1 MPSTN
6 IGYSRKFSYNEDSSE
21 FASPDSNI
29 ELNSLKNQIKSLNSI
44 IDSLQQENL
53 KLNKSCNL
61 LHDKYINVSS
71 LNNTE
76 NKDRKSE
83 SGKIKNLCSSLWF
96 IYSMYEISSL
106 MTMDILFP
114 RQNCEQESY
123 AEEGEE
129 GLDQQW
135 QRRRGGKG

>member
-1 MPSTN
+1 MKLTLLIHFLEWIDPDDMGMPSTN

-61 LHDKYINVSS
+61 LYDKYINVSS

-83 SGKIKNLCSSLWF
+83 SGKIKNLCSS
-96 IYSMYEISSL
+96 
-106 MTMDILFP
+106 
-114 RQNCEQESY
+114 
-123 AEEGEE
+123 
-129 GLDQQW
+129 
-135 QRRRGGKG
+135 

>member
-1 MPSTN
+1 MPSPN
-6 IGYSRKFSYNEDSSE
+6 IGSSRKLSYNEDSSD
-21 FASPDSNI
+21 FVSPDPNI
-29 ELNSLKNQIKSLNSI
+29 ELNSLKDQIKSLNSI

-83 SGKIKNLCSSLWF
+83 SGKIKNLCSS
-96 IYSMYEISSL
+96 
-106 MTMDILFP
+106 
-114 RQNCEQESY
+114 
-123 AEEGEE
+123 
-129 GLDQQW
+129 
-135 QRRRGGKG
+135 